1 MEIVFWTSVVLISY
15 SYLLYPLLLLV
26 LPARAG
32 SYKAQ
37 IAPLR
42 RMSVIIA
49 ARNEADKI
57 AGKINNTLQ
66 LQHDGFQR
74 EILVASDASDDGTD
88 EIVRSFATQGV
99 ILSRAEQRRGKE
111 YAQRVAIAASSGDV
125 IVFTDAATQLAPDA
139 LMKLA
144 AYYADPTIGAVSSID
159 RILLEDGGIEGEGLY
174 VRYEMWLRE
183 LEGRFNTLVGLSGS
197 FFSARRIACMRWDM
211 EVCSDFGVALNCASL
226 GLKAV
231 SARDVIGYYR
241 NLKDPNREYGRKL
254 RTILRGM
261 TGLVHRYEVLNPW
274 RFGVFSFQVI
284 SHKLMRW
291 AVPWLLALAE
301 ISSIWL
307 ATDGS
312 MLHLLMLFGMS
323 LLFLTP
329 IIVRWFPVLRRISLL
344 RLAAFFV
351 EANTAI
357 GHASIKLLRGQR
369 IETWDPSKR

>member
-15 SYLLYPLLLLV
+15 SYLLYPLLLLL

-32 SYKAQ
+32 SYKAE

-49 ARNEADKI
+49 ARNEAEKI
-57 AGKINNTLQ
+57 TGKIHNTLQ
-66 LQHDGFQR
+66 LQHDGFER

-88 EIVRSFATQGV
+88 DIVRSFAAQGV

-125 IVFTDAATQLAPDA
+125 IVFTDAATQLATDA

-144 AYYADPTIGAVSSID
+144 AYYADPTIGAVSSVD

-197 FFSARRIACMRWDM
+197 FFSARRVACMRWDM
-211 EVCSDFGVALNCASL
+211 EVCSDFGVALNCATL

-261 TGLVHRYEVLNPW
+261 TGLVHRFEVLNPW
-274 RFGVFSFQVI
+274 RFGVFSFQVA

-291 AVPWLLALAE
+291 AVPWLMVLCE
-301 ISSIWL
+301 VSIIWL
-307 ATDGS
+307 ASDGS
-312 MLHLLMLFGMS
+312 LLHLLMLFCLSG
-323 LLFLTP
+323 LFLTP

-351 EANTAI
+351 EANAAI
-357 GHASIKLLRGQR
+357 GHASLKLLRGQR